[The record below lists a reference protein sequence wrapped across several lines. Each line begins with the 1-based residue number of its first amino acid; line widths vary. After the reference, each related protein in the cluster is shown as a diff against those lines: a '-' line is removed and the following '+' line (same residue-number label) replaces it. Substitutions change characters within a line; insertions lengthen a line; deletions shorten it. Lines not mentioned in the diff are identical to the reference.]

1 MALSEFA
8 HMKPGAVICAEGPV
22 TLNAGRATKT
32 LTVTN
37 LGDRPVQVGSHFH
50 FFEVNRCLSFDRA
63 QAYGFR
69 LNVPSGNS
77 VRFEPGEEKTVE
89 LVELGGNKT
98 VYGCNDLTRDE
109 AVARTQAASLEKA
122 RRRGFLSY
130 DEGTAV
136 GFAAGWDE
144 GADAAAAAAAN
155 DEKEA

>member
-8 HMKPGAVICAEGPV
+8 HMKPGAVICAEGPI

-98 VYGCNDLTRDE
+98 VYGCNDLTRAE
-109 AVARTQAASLEKA
+109 AVARTEQVSLEKA

-130 DEGTAV
+130 DEHKAT
-136 GFAAGWDE
+136 GFPAGWDE
-144 GADAAAAAAAN
+144 GADAAVTV
-155 DEKEA
+155 DGEKEA